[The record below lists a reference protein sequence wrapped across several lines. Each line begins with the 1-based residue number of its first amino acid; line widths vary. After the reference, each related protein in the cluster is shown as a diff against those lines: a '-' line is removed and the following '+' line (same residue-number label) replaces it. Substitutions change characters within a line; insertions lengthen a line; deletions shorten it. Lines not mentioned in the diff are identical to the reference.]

1 MPTKIKNVLTYFFEK
16 RISVIV
22 LFIGNVIVFRYAVPE
37 RHYSIN
43 SFFHLMVSDLLNID
57 FKNIIIQVMSI
68 VFLSLIY
75 LGLDYLTLRI
85 LWLRII
91 AFMLFLYMTIATA
104 YLPI

>member
-1 MPTKIKNVLTYFFEK
+1 MKNVLNYFFEK

-43 SFFHLMVSDLLNID
+43 SFFHLMISDLLKID
-57 FKNIIIQVMSI
+57 FKNVIIQVMSI
-68 VFLSLIY
+68 VFLSFIY
-75 LGLDYLTLRI
+75 LGVDYLASRV

-91 AFMLFLYMTIATA
+91 VFLLFLSMAIGTA
-104 YLPI
+104 YLPK

>member
-1 MPTKIKNVLTYFFEK
+1 MKNVLNYFFEK
-16 RISVIV
+16 RLSVIL
-22 LFIGNVIVFRYAVPE
+22 LFILNIMVFKYAVPE

-43 SFFHLMVSDLLNID
+43 SFFHLMISDLINID
-57 FKNIIIQVMSI
+57 FKNIIIQVMSL

-75 LGLDYLTLRI
+75 LGLDYLTSKV

-91 AFMLFLYMTIATA
+91 VFILFLYMSIATV